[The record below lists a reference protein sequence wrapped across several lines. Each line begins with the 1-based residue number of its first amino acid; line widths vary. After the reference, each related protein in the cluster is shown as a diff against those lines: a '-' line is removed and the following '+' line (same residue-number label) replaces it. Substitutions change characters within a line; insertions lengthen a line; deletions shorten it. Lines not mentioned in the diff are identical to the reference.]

1 MMLGMLKDL
10 GNKLVSD
17 QSKTWHQRESAL
29 DFLPQ
34 DVLDHL
40 LLEKRRERE
49 TSAKRAPRAA
59 AASVLV

>member
-29 DFLPQ
+29 TFLPQ

-49 TSAKRAPRAA
+49 KAAKKAPRVAT
-59 AASVLV
+59 ASVLV